1 MGTGAVGSEQ
11 EILSMGRQYYQSLLK
26 ICRDIEKEGYWRQAG
41 SVMKQSAQQV
51 LDLYIQSLLVEL
63 VVHLGEVSAVQQE
76 YLQKLTQTNPLTL
89 HNTAGTELFDEE
101 TLQYA
106 RRCAAMPPIL
116 IQVCGV
122 YDRHGGTRYAAVF
135 LDTVINVMLCLM
147 ELADRQNA
155 GGQAYIRD
163 YFERTIMFIGNGE
176 QDPAVEESYLLYKL
190 TAKTIS
196 SGVQW
201 LTGARQQKTNPDR
214 RKQHLHPAKKKAV
227 PPSGEE
233 KTDSRSGEKE
243 AHVPSE
249 QETPDSRPGEQ
260 EADTPSEQE
269 KPDSRFVEQEV
280 DAAPEPEK
288 ADTLSREKEQ
298 EARLKQE
305 KQEKKR
311 LEEEQKAAR
320 KEFEKVKKRLQ
331 DREKAEKEEREKRIA
346 ALLEELNSLVGLE
359 AVKEEIRSLVNLIKV
374 REMREKLH
382 LPAMEMSYHM
392 VFTGNPGTGKTTV
405 ARLVAKIYR
414 ELGILSGGQLV
425 ETDRSR
431 LVAGYVGQ
439 TAINVREIVEQAL
452 GGVLFI
458 DEAYALISPDASND
472 YGSEAVDTLVKMM
485 EDHRDDLVVIVA
497 GYTEEMK
504 HFLRSN
510 TGLIS
515 RFNKFISFEDYSQQQ
530 LLDILKVMAGKAG
543 MSVEDAAV
551 KKLGLRLAAMDEQER
566 KDFGNARG
574 VRNIFEKMIVNQANR
589 IVTLDSPTAQQ
600 LMTLT
605 AEDV

>member
-1 MGTGAVGSEQ
+1 MGSGAVGSEQ
-11 EILSMGRQYYQSLLK
+11 EILSMGKQNYQRLVK
-26 ICRDIEKEGYWRQAG
+26 ICRDIEKDGYWSQAG

-51 LDLYIQSLLVEL
+51 LDLYIQSVLVEL
-63 VVHLGEVSAVQQE
+63 AVHLGEVSEVQRE
-76 YLQKLTQTNPLTL
+76 YLQKLTQTDPLAL
-89 HNTAGTELFDEE
+89 QGTTHGAELFDAE
-101 TLQYA
+101 TIKYA
-106 RRCAAMPPIL
+106 RRYTAMPPIL

-122 YDRHGGTRYAAVF
+122 YDRHGETQYAAVF
-135 LDTVINVMLCLM
+135 MDTVINEMLCLM
-147 ELADRQNA
+147 WLSNRKTEQ
-155 GGQAYIRD
+155 GQAYVRD
-163 YFERTIMFIGNGE
+163 YFERTIMFIGNGVL
-176 QDPAVEESYLLYKL
+176 DPAVEERYLFHKFNAE
-190 TAKTIS
+190 TAS
-196 SGVQW
+196 SGIRW
-201 LTGARQQKTNPDR
+201 LSGEQHRKTAPDR
-214 RKQHLHPAKKKAV
+214 AK
-227 PPSGEE
+227 E
-233 KTDSRSGEKE
+233 
-243 AHVPSE
+243 
-249 QETPDSRPGEQ
+249 
-260 EADTPSEQE
+260 
-269 KPDSRFVEQEV
+269 
-280 DAAPEPEK
+280 
-288 ADTLSREKEQ
+288 
-298 EARLKQE
+298 E

-320 KEFEKVKKRLQ
+320 KEFQKVKKRLQ

-359 AVKEEIRSLVNLIKV
+359 AVKEEIQSLVNLIKV

-382 LPAMEMSYHM
+382 LPSMDMSYHM

-515 RFNKFISFEDYSQQQ
+515 RFNKFISFEDYSRQQ
-530 LLDILKVMAGKAG
+530 LLDILNVMAGKTG

-551 KKLGLRLAAMDEQER
+551 KKLDLRLAAMDAQER